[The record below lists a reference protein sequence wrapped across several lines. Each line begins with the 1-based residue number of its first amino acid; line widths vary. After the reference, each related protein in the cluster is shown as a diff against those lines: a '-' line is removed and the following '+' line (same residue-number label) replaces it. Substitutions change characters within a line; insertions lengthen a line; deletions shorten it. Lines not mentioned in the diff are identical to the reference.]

1 MPGVTAFGRL
11 ASGVG
16 GRNRNR
22 QNQKILAGRAAIG
35 QEVGLSLSG
44 VGLTTDQT
52 HQATTA
58 LAKKRRQACRL
69 FGFDMFHFLKAK
81 PRPNTVNSVS
91 LQPILA
97 QTAILEPFVPLV
109 VSSSLA
115 ILCKSEQV
123 THIEV

>member
-22 QNQKILAGRAAIG
+22 QNQEILAGRAAIG
-35 QEVGLSLSG
+35 QKVGLSLSG

-81 PRPNTVNSVS
+81 SRPNTVNSVS

-97 QTAILEPFVPLV
+97 QTAILEPFVLLV

-115 ILCKSEQV
+115 ILCKSE
-123 THIEV
+123 

>member
-22 QNQKILAGRAAIG
+22 QNQEILAGRAAIG
-35 QEVGLSLSG
+35 QKVGLSLSG
-44 VGLTTDQT
+44 MGLTTDQT
-52 HQATTA
+52 HRATTA

-69 FGFDMFHFLKAK
+69 FGFDVFHLLKAK

-115 ILCKSEQV
+115 ILCKSE
-123 THIEV
+123 

>member
-22 QNQKILAGRAAIG
+22 QNQEILAGRAAIG
-35 QEVGLSLSG
+35 QKVGLSLSG

-91 LQPILA
+91 LQPTFVPTTA
-97 QTAILEPFVPLV
+97 FGQTTHLTPTYSPHFVPLEHSQASAV
-109 VSSSLA
+109 
-115 ILCKSEQV
+115 
-123 THIEV
+123 